1 MENTVALQ
9 VTAFTIKTGQ
19 RNKKFPTHQKVD
31 FVVAVLIIC
40 DKYGS
45 YITTSQ
51 VTLKCQVSCQ
61 VCKRHLINKTEYCI
75 WIFIDHNVVA
85 SFINIAI
92 EELTFDLV
100 LNFDSFFKISQTIN
114 FHEWLK
120 KIDDFRPWYEN
131 FVRSVFGCFC
141 FYLLEADES
150 HKNLFFAFGC
160 FQPVWCKKYW
170 TLETL

>member
-1 MENTVALQ
+1 M
-9 VTAFTIKTGQ
+9 
-19 RNKKFPTHQKVD
+19 
-31 FVVAVLIIC
+31 
-40 DKYGS
+40 
-45 YITTSQ
+45 
-51 VTLKCQVSCQ
+51 
-61 VCKRHLINKTEYCI
+61 
-75 WIFIDHNVVA
+75 A

-131 FVRSVFGCFC
+131 LVRSVFGCFC

-150 HKNLFFAFGC
+150 HKNLFFAFGR
-160 FQPVWCKKYW
+160 FQPV
-170 TLETL
+170 